1 MYLSNLFSKK
11 IKIKVNFFSKGHIC
25 PSRSLPT
32 RDIHVPSAVKGLNK
46 CDIYINRQ
54 CTYIVFILQCQKVQK
69 QLPKCHSNRSKWCR
83 SPLSRPCLYC
93 YRFWPYSLHESGT
106 RKGLLCTWLNKT
118 EINLAPLLKLTITQL
133 QDKIHSMF
141 NLGSIRFVVSS
152 KKIF

>member
-32 RDIHVPSAVKGLNK
+32 RGIHVPSAVKGLNK

-69 QLPKCHSNRSKWCR
+69 QLPKCLRRAETSVILIV
-83 SPLSRPCLYC
+83 LSGVGVLYHVRV
-93 YRFWPYSLHESGT
+93 YTVTVFDHTLYM
-106 RKGLLCTWLNKT
+106 
-118 EINLAPLLKLTITQL
+118 NLVPEKVYYVH
-133 QDKIHSMF
+133 D
-141 NLGSIRFVVSS
+141 
-152 KKIF
+152 